1 MEKKKKDL
9 EKYFFPVGSV
19 RKKFQ
24 AYLSENSSPDDRAMS
39 DFVWILILRTQ
50 KFLEGNSMKVW
61 GVQPPRNS
69 YPIPV
74 HTCPPDIY
82 AITI

>member
-1 MEKKKKDL
+1 
-9 EKYFFPVGSV
+9 
-19 RKKFQ
+19 
-24 AYLSENSSPDDRAMS
+24 MS

-61 GVQPPRNS
+61 GVQPPWNS
-69 YPIPV
+69 YPIPA